1 MLKSLGEVLAD
12 PVFLEPDG
20 YAGRRGLS
28 WLYRVEPAI
37 DDDPWDEAAVAEIE
51 ARFGGR

>member
-1 MLKSLGEVLAD
+1 MLKSLGETLTD

-20 YAGRRGLS
+20 YAGPRGLS

-37 DDDPWDEAAVAEIE
+37 DDDPWDEAAEAEIE